1 MGHAM
6 IIPANDHHLTET
18 ALLDNAV
25 AALERE
31 TGLRLYV
38 AAREAN
44 NNQQQLDAIIT
55 TTEITPQVQWGAVT
69 KKWATHAPVGMLI
82 QQIQAMPMT
91 GLLVADYINPVMAQ
105 KLREHN
111 VQFIDTVG
119 NAYLRELPIFVWV
132 AGNKHKLPQDK
143 KLNQKKAFNA
153 AALKIIYCVLCNEE
167 LLNAPYRTI
176 ADTAGVAL
184 GTVGDALEQ
193 LKAQGFVMGKPH
205 AKNWKLDQRKT
216 LLEKWLEI
224 FPDKV
229 QAKHHAGTFIID
241 DPQWWKNFD
250 IGECGG
256 LWGGGV
262 AAAKLT
268 GYLKP
273 TEANVYIPK
282 NEMKYLLQRAKLR
295 KPATWGIDMLM
306 GGVVQ
311 INTLPI
317 AQQFP
322 TDKMTVNPLL
332 IYADL
337 MATDDPR
344 LQETAQ
350 LIHEKYL
357 EHYWQD

>member
-6 IIPANDHHLTET
+6 IIPATNNHPMTE
-18 ALLDNAV
+18 APLLDEAV

-31 TGLRLYV
+31 TGLRLY
-38 AAREAN
+38 AAECEAN
-44 NNQQQLDAIIT
+44 TQQQLDAIIT
-55 TTEITPQVQWGAVT
+55 TAENAPQAQWGAIT

-82 QQIQAMPMT
+82 QQIQTIPMT

-105 KLREHN
+105 KLRENN

-119 NAYLRELPIFVWV
+119 NAYLRQLPIFVWV
-132 AGNKHKLPQDK
+132 TGNKHKLPQDK
-143 KLNQKKAFNA
+143 NPTQKKAFNA

-193 LKAQGFVMGKPH
+193 LKAQGFVMGKPN

-224 FPDKV
+224 FHDKV
-229 QAKHHAGTFIID
+229 QAKHHAGTFITD

-273 TEANVYIPK
+273 TVADVYIPK
-282 NEMKYLLQRAKLR
+282 NDMKYLLQRAKLR
-295 KPATWGIDMLM
+295 KPATLGIEMHM

-322 TDKMTVNPLL
+322 TEKMTVNPLL

-344 LQETAQ
+344 MQETAQ
-350 LIHEKYL
+350 IIHEKYL
-357 EHYWQD
+357 KHYWRD